1 MNASIAHPAAIYIQ
15 ESIWTIQSWLE
26 STRKFSPSRENPWW
40 VVFSA
45 CVRKLSKSLYF
56 QHETCCSKHNKVNLL
71 LQLCDC
77 PSHANSVLEK
87 NSLWTDSWVNF
98 TTFLLNS
105 LHSYN
110 HNCSNKNPQMSR
122 LALCNREIHLKCAL
136 GAAKMEDF
144 QISGHM
150 FKGYACMFYRVL
162 YTGLVHYSSWPFNYM
177 HDFVFTTYIATWRC
191 SCK

>member
-1 MNASIAHPAAIYIQ
+1 MYCTGCSECLRCPPSSYTYIQ
-15 ESIWTIQSWLE
+15 ESIWAIQTWLAVNQ
-26 STRKFSPSRENPWW
+26 KILFIKREAMLSSFLGVW
-40 VVFSA
+40 
-45 CVRKLSKSLYF
+45 KLSKSLYF
-56 QHETCCSKHNKVNLL
+56 QHEACCSKHNKVNLL

-77 PSHANSVLEK
+77 HSHGNSVLEK

-110 HNCSNKNPQMSR
+110 QHSHTTKNPQMSR
-122 LALCNREIHLKCAL
+122 LALCNREILFKCAL

-150 FKGYACMFYRVL
+150 FKGYACMIYRVL
-162 YTGLVHYSSWPFNYM
+162 YTGLVH
-177 HDFVFTTYIATWRC
+177 
-191 SCK
+191 